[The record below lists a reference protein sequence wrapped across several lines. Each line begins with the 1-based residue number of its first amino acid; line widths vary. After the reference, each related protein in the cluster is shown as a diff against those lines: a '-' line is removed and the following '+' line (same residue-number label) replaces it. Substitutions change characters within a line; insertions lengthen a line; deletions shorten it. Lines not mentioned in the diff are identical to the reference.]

1 MVYFAPTSADE
12 PARFGYIVSKTVGKA
27 HERNLVRRR
36 LKAASQELIR
46 QGFAGANVIVRALP
60 GAAQTSWAE
69 LAGFLATSL
78 GRQGEG
84 HRA

>member
-1 MVYFAPTSADE
+1 MVYFAPTSDGE

-46 QGFAGANVIVRALP
+46 QGFEGANVIVRALP
-60 GAAQTSWAE
+60 GAAKTSWAE
-69 LAGFLATSL
+69 LTASLATSL
-78 GRQGEG
+78 GQQDEG
-84 HRA
+84 RRA